1 MMNMQKIRLGTL
13 LIAAQSGALQ
23 ALVSAKLTGGTGQ
36 ERSRF
41 AYRLATIRSAVLRQI
56 DERSDYHAERQRH
69 DSEHIDEVAGPDG
82 QPQKDFKK
90 PILEHRKALE
100 EAVAGL
106 LSNEVEID
114 MPRVTLDELAT
125 FGVDLTGEQ
134 MDMLRFCITEP
145 EAAPLPV

>member
-69 DSEHIDEVAGPDG
+69 DAEHISEFLGPDD
-82 QPQKDFKK
+82 QPQKEFKHPVLK
-90 PILEHRKALE
+90 HRKALE
-100 EAVAGL
+100 DAVTGL

-114 MPRVTLDELAT
+114 MPQVTLDELAA

-134 MDMLRFCITEP
+134 MDLLSFCITEP
-145 EAAPLPV
+145 EDAPLVE